1 MTGHMYS
8 SRSKGSGSGLVSII
22 LGIFG
27 AIFIIL
33 LIALPAILIIGGA
46 TLAILWYMDRRSRK
60 KLLQQQMI
68 TRSAG
73 AATNIQE
80 TGEGVYP

>member
-1 MTGHMYS
+1 MTGYMYS
-8 SRSKGSGSGLVSII
+8 SRCRGSGNGLVSVI
-22 LGIFG
+22 LGILS

-46 TLAILWYMDRRSRK
+46 TLAILWYMDRRARK

-68 TRSAG
+68 IRSAG
-73 AATNIQE
+73 SATNIQE
-80 TGEGVYP
+80 TEEGVYP